1 METQTVTIEW
11 KGPGGSRVVAGAG
24 RFRKGEPRDV
34 PVPPATL
41 AQLANVHGLE
51 VRPAAPKKTR
61 AEKLAEALAKREA
74 KPKTNGKASKRTSAK
89 SEKGESKP

>member
-1 METQTVTIEW
+1 MESKTVTIEW

-34 PVPPATL
+34 TLTPTVL
-41 AQLANVHGLE
+41 AQLGNVHGLD

-61 AEKLAEALAKREA
+61 TEQLTEALAKREDKTKTTKAPTKKTA
-74 KPKTNGKASKRTSAK
+74 KP
-89 SEKGESKP
+89 EKGAK